1 MHVFLFNDDMTTM
14 TTSKQKNIADNS
26 DDDACEIIRRMMTM
40 TIKNT
45 SFENEIEKFTSIG

>member
-1 MHVFLFNDDMTTM
+1 MHAFLFNDDMTTM
-14 TTSKQKNIADNS
+14 TTSKQKNIADNNE
-26 DDDACEIIRRMMTM
+26 DDACEIIRMMTM